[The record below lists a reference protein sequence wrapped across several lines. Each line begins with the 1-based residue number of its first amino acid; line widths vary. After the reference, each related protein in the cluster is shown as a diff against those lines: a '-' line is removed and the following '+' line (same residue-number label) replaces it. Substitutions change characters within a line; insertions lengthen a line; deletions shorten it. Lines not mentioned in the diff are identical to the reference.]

1 MNNELSSIDY
11 QTLKMTLFNG
21 LDVVKSYAPY
31 NRVYEHLTSLDD
43 SLLEKEIKK
52 CFSDCSTLSDVLIE
66 AKYYGEHL

>member
-1 MNNELSSIDY
+1 MNDEIFPIDY
-11 QTLKMTLFNG
+11 PTLKMTLFNG

-52 CFSDCSTLSDVLIE
+52 AFADCRTLSDVLIE
-66 AKYYGEHL
+66 AKYYGENL

>member
-1 MNNELSSIDY
+1 MNDELSPVDY
-11 QTLKMTLFNG
+11 PTLKTTLFNG

-52 CFSDCSTLSDVLIE
+52 AFSDCRTLSDVLIE

>member
-1 MNNELSSIDY
+1 MNNEVSPIDY
-11 QTLKMTLFNG
+11 PTLKMTLFKG

-52 CFSDCSTLSDVLIE
+52 NFADCRTLSDVLIE